1 MSHTELCWKVGGQ
14 QGEGIDSTGDIFAVT
29 LHRLGYSIFSYRHFM
44 SLIKGGHTNYK
55 VRITTEPTGHLGDQV
70 HMLIAFDQTTIDF
83 NWHELAPGAIVLYDS
98 STFEAE
104 APSERDVHLCGV
116 PMTEMAKEQGGTI
129 MKNMVAVGAAA
140 AMVSLSP
147 EDFVSTIEGRFG
159 SKGKEIVDKN
169 MDVLLSGY
177 RFCRENFSVS
187 AQLPPLPKNK
197 KPRKLLI
204 SGNDAV
210 ALGALVAGCRFLA
223 QYPITPATDVMYTL
237 AELFPNYGGTVVQA
251 EDEIAAINMAI
262 GANYGGV
269 RAMTCTSGPG
279 FSLMMEALGLSGMSE
294 TPVVIV
300 DVQRAGPSTGLPTK
314 TEQSDLNQQ
323 IYGSHGEIPRI
334 VLAPTTIEE
343 AFYYTIMAFNLAE
356 QYQCPVILSTDL
368 YMGMSHQSNED
379 FDPERIAVDRGLL
392 LTAED
397 TAHYERG
404 TYRRYL
410 VTESGISPRAVPG
423 LPNARFV
430 GLSNEHDE
438 VGYEIEDTDLRIQQ
452 MDKRMRKLD
461 SLQADDWAVAYDG
474 DENPDLLLIGQGST
488 KETIREALEQLQAE
502 GIKAG
507 HLQIRLLH
515 PMPYEIISSY
525 IKKSQCTLV
534 VEQNA
539 TGQLANQIKIGTTD
553 HDRIYN
559 CLKYDGDPFLATEI
573 LNRCK
578 EILSAG
584 ATR

>member
-1 MSHTELCWKVGGQ
+1 MSQAELGWKVGGQ
-14 QGEGIDSTGDIFAVT
+14 QGEGIDSTGDIFAVA
-29 LHRLGYSIFSYRHFM
+29 LHRLGYSVFSYRHFM

-55 VRITTEPTGHLGDQV
+55 VRITSEPTGHMGDRL
-70 HMLIAFDQTTIDF
+70 HMLIAFDQTTVDF
-83 NWHELAPGAIVLYDS
+83 NWHELVPGAIVLYDS
-98 STFEAE
+98 STFTAE
-104 APSERDVHLCGV
+104 APDERDVHLCGV

-140 AMVSLSP
+140 AMVGLSP
-147 EDFVSTIEGRFG
+147 EDFASTVEDRFG
-159 SKGKEIVDKN
+159 SKGKEIVEKN

-177 RFCRENFSVS
+177 RYCRENFTVS
-187 AQLPPLPKNK
+187 LELPPLPEKKNEK
-197 KPRKLLI
+197 RLLI

-223 QYPITPATDVMYTL
+223 QYPITPATEVMYTL
-237 AELFPNYGGTVVQA
+237 AEMFPKYGGTVVQA

-368 YMGMSHQSNED
+368 YLGMSRQSVEE
-379 FDPERIAVDRGLL
+379 FDPERIAVERGLL
-392 LTAED
+392 LTEAE
-397 TAHYERG
+397 TAQYERG

-410 VTESGISPRAVPG
+410 TTESGISPRAVPG

-430 GLSNEHDE
+430 ALSNEHDE
-438 VGYEIEDTDLRIQQ
+438 IGYEIEDADLRVQQ
-452 MDKRMRKLD
+452 MDKRMRKLN
-461 SLQADDWAVAYDG
+461 SLQADDYAVLYEG
-474 DENPDLLLIGQGST
+474 DDQPDLLLIGQGSSR
-488 KETIREALEQLQAE
+488 EPIREACEQLRAE
-502 GIKAG
+502 GVRVG
-507 HLQIRLLH
+507 HLQVRLLH
-515 PMPYEIISSY
+515 PMPYEALQKY
-525 IKKSQCTLV
+525 IAQAQCVLV

-539 TGQLANQIKIGTTD
+539 TGQLAQQIKIGTTD

-559 CLKYDGDPFLATEI
+559 CLKYDGNPFLVADI
-573 LNRCK
+573 LSRCK
-578 EILSAG
+578 EILSTG